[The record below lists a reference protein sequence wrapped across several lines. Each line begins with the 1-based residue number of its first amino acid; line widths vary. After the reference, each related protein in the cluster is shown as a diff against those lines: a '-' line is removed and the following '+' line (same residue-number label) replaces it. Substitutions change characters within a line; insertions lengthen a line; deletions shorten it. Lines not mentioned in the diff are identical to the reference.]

1 VSQSLELEAFTQFR
15 NDEETVLESESTHIP
30 LRKDGRLADIL
41 DWSRE
46 VAQALACRDGLTLN
60 ETHWLIIDAMR
71 DYYLE
76 FNVCPTLKLLKRS
89 LKERPVGWQLDDAV
103 LRRLFPEGVMTQ
115 GTKIAGLPLPEVPG
129 ESAEVEDSDP
139 RPAGTENRVVFEGRL
154 YPLTP
159 TGNLLEPADW
169 SERLAAHM
177 AGQEGVVLTDEHWE
191 VIYFLRGF
199 YFEFGIT
206 PMVKILIKHLRV
218 ELGERKAS
226 RDYLY
231 RLFPGDPA
239 RQGSRLAGLPEPIG
253 CIDG

>member
-1 VSQSLELEAFTQFR
+1 VSQSSQLDTFTGFR
-15 NDEETVLESESTHIP
+15 HDDETVLESESAHIP
-30 LRKDGRLADIL
+30 LRQDGRLADIL

-46 VAQALACRDGLTLN
+46 VAQALASRDGLTLN
-60 ETHWLIIDAMR
+60 ETHWLVINAMR

-103 LRRLFPEGVMTQ
+103 LGRLFPKGVMIQ
-115 GTKIAGLPLPEVPG
+115 GTKIAGLPLPEASD
-129 ESAEVEDSDP
+129 ESDDGGAIEP
-139 RPAGTENRVVFEGRL
+139 PLAGTQNRVAFEGRL

-159 TGNLLEPADW
+159 TGNLLQPADW

-177 AGQEGVVLTDEHWE
+177 AGREGIVLTDEHWE

-206 PMVKILIKHLRV
+206 PMVKVLIKHLRAK
-218 ELGERKAS
+218 LGEHKATS
-226 RDYLY
+226 DHLY
-231 RLFPGDPA
+231 RLFPGGPA